1 MTRRGGIAFRKV
13 LVLLAALVCL
23 GNGLLTPQPKR
34 FGLQQ
39 HGRRRSIVLRS
50 TPEFESGDNDG
61 GSSSLS
67 TAEVVEAKDKK
78 EGFKFSVA
86 NFFGGAVVGGAM
98 VLVLLFAPFISI
110 EDDWGV
116 ESTQA
121 PQELQEQ
128 SSKNPEEETRK
139 AVSLFGDILTDLR
152 LGYVDEVDPK
162 RLFETGVGA
171 MLRSL
176 DPYTEF
182 ENVKQSRAIKESVS
196 GRYGGVGLVIANE
209 PQPKVAAASPVSKL
223 APPAGA
229 SIIVPAPQP
238 ESDVTTTPVPGSS
251 NGVGNGVSVVDAF
264 ESYAFKGGMRVGDHI
279 ISVDGVPAT
288 GLSVEGVRDLLR
300 GDPDTKV
307 RVKFEREEY
316 NGRKEYEVMLNR
328 AAVKLSDVRLA
339 TFLGDANEKVGYI
352 NLAGFNAEAAR
363 DFRSALLMLKYSA
376 QENRAT
382 EGGLRGLVLDLRSN
396 PGGLLDAAVEIASYL
411 VPNSADIV
419 SARSRGGPE
428 ITYRSVSEPLLPK
441 DTKLVVLV
449 NGGSASASEIVAGAV
464 QDLDAGVIMG
474 QSKTY
479 GKGLVQKILPLP
491 YDSAL
496 KYTVAKYFTPSG
508 RCIQAVAYSGGREI
522 PTDGTSA
529 AASGGEET
537 AAEAEAEA
545 KGSPIADKDRR
556 VFYTA
561 NGRPVLDGGGIT
573 PDEIVP
579 PNQLAPSEALFL
591 GQGLYSEFISKFI
604 QTHDVL
610 PALRDATAMEY
621 SLREEDARY
630 NHGAFGPAVE
640 QFLVLDG
647 PDAALGGWS
656 KNGPTRPP
664 LTPNAELYR
673 DFKEFVKEQVKEKKV
688 ALKLA
693 AVPKLEEIKKVRY
706 CSRSLSRSSS
716 RCHLTELFPLHH
728 RHYKNRA

>member
-1 MTRRGGIAFRKV
+1 
-13 LVLLAALVCL
+13 
-23 GNGLLTPQPKR
+23 
-34 FGLQQ
+34 
-39 HGRRRSIVLRS
+39 
-50 TPEFESGDNDG
+50 
-61 GSSSLS
+61 
-67 TAEVVEAKDKK
+67 
-78 EGFKFSVA
+78 
-86 NFFGGAVVGGAM
+86 M

-110 EDDWGV
+110 VDDWGV

-121 PQELQEQ
+121 PQELLEQ
-128 SSKNPEEETRK
+128 SSKNPEVETRK
-139 AVSLFGDILTDLR
+139 AVALFGDILTDLR

-196 GRYGGVGLVIANE
+196 GRYGGVGLIIANE

-229 SIIVPAPQP
+229 SIIAPAPP
-238 ESDVTTTPVPGSS
+238 PSDVIAAPVPG
-251 NGVGNGVSVVDAF
+251 NGNGVSVVDAF

-279 ISVDGVPAT
+279 LSVDGVPAT

-316 NGRKEYEVMLNR
+316 NGRKEYEVMLSR

-339 TFLGDANEKVGYI
+339 SFLGDANDKVGYI

-376 QENRAT
+376 QENHAT

-441 DTKLVVLV
+441 NTKLVVLV

-479 GKGLVQKILPLP
+479 GKGLVQKILPLS

-508 RCIQAVAYSGGREI
+508 RCIQAVAYSGGREV

-537 AAEAEAEA
+537 AADAEAEA

-591 GQGLYSEFISKFI
+591 GQGLYSEFVSKYV

-610 PALRDATAMEY
+610 PALRDATALEY
-621 SLREEDARY
+621 STREEDFRY

-656 KNGPTRPP
+656 KSGPTRTP
-664 LTPNAELYR
+664 LIRNAELYR
-673 DFKEFVKEQVKEKKV
+673 DFKEFVRDQVKEKKV

-693 AVPKLEEIKKVRY
+693 AVPKLEEIKKVP
-706 CSRSLSRSSS
+706 SLPLSPPLPLSLSS
-716 RCHLTELFPLHH
+716 RCHLTHQFPLHH
-728 RHYKNRA
+728 RHCKTKA

>member
-1 MTRRGGIAFRKV
+1 
-13 LVLLAALVCL
+13 
-23 GNGLLTPQPKR
+23 
-34 FGLQQ
+34 
-39 HGRRRSIVLRS
+39 
-50 TPEFESGDNDG
+50 
-61 GSSSLS
+61 
-67 TAEVVEAKDKK
+67 
-78 EGFKFSVA
+78 
-86 NFFGGAVVGGAM
+86 M

-110 EDDWGV
+110 VDDWGV

-121 PQELQEQ
+121 PQELLEQ
-128 SSKNPEEETRK
+128 SSKNPEVETRK
-139 AVSLFGDILTDLR
+139 AVALFGDILTDLR

-196 GRYGGVGLVIANE
+196 GRYGGVGLIIANE

-229 SIIVPAPQP
+229 SIIAPAPP
-238 ESDVTTTPVPGSS
+238 PSDVIAAPVPG
-251 NGVGNGVSVVDAF
+251 NGNGVSVVDAF

-279 ISVDGVPAT
+279 LSVDGVPAT

-316 NGRKEYEVMLNR
+316 NGRKEYEVMLSR

-339 TFLGDANEKVGYI
+339 SFLGDANDKVGYI

-376 QENRAT
+376 LENHAT
-382 EGGLRGLVLDLRSN
+382 KGGLRGLVLDLRSN

-479 GKGLVQKILPLP
+479 GKGLVQKILPLS

-508 RCIQAVAYSGGREI
+508 RCIQAVAYSGGREV

-537 AAEAEAEA
+537 AAGAEAEA

-591 GQGLYSEFISKFI
+591 GQGLYSEFVSNYI

-610 PALRDATAMEY
+610 PALRDATALEY
-621 SLREEDARY
+621 SMREEDFRY

-656 KNGPTRPP
+656 KSGPTRTP
-664 LTPNAELYR
+664 LIRNAELYR
-673 DFKEFVKEQVKEKKV
+673 DFKEFVRDQVKEKKV

-693 AVPKLEEIKKVRY
+693 AVPKLEEIKKVP
-706 CSRSLSRSSS
+706 SLPFSPPLPLSLSS
-716 RCHLTELFPLHH
+716 RCHLTHQFPLHH
-728 RHYKNRA
+728 RHCKTKA

>member
-1 MTRRGGIAFRKV
+1 MTRRGPALSKV
-13 LVLLAALVCL
+13 LFLTLVCL
-23 GNGLLTPQPKR
+23 GSGLLTPQPR

-39 HGRRRSIVLRS
+39 HVRRRNIVLQS
-50 TPEFESGDNDG
+50 TPEAESGG
-61 GSSSLS
+61 
-67 TAEVVEAKDKK
+67 EVTVKK
-78 EGFKFSVA
+78 EDFRFSIA

-110 EDDWGV
+110 VDDWGV

-121 PQELQEQ
+121 PQELLEQ

-196 GRYGGVGLVIANE
+196 GRYGGVGLIIANE

-229 SIIVPAPQP
+229 SINAPAPP
-238 ESDVTTTPVPGSS
+238 PSDVTVAPVPG
-251 NGVGNGVSVVDAF
+251 NGNGNGVSVVDAF

-279 ISVDGVPAT
+279 LSVDGVPAT

-316 NGRKEYEVMLNR
+316 NGRKEYEVVLSR

-339 TFLGDANEKVGYI
+339 SFLGDANDKVGYI

-376 QENRAT
+376 QENHVT

-441 DTKLVVLV
+441 DTKLIILV

-479 GKGLVQKILPLP
+479 GKGLVQKILPLS

-508 RCIQAVAYSGGREI
+508 RCIQAVAYSGGREV

-556 VFYTA
+556 LFYTA

-591 GQGLYSEFISKFI
+591 GQGLYSEFVSKYI

-610 PALRDATAMEY
+610 PALQDATALEHSM
-621 SLREEDARY
+621 REEDFRY

-647 PDAALGGWS
+647 PAALGGWS
-656 KNGPTRPP
+656 KSGPTRTP
-664 LTPNAELYR
+664 LIRNAELYR
-673 DFKEFVKEQVKEKKV
+673 DFKEFVRDQVKEKKV

-693 AVPKLEEIKKVRY
+693 AVPKLEEIKKVP
-706 CSRSLSRSSS
+706 SLPPSPPLPLSLSS
-716 RCHLTELFPLHH
+716 RCHLTHPFPLHH
-728 RHYKNRA
+728 RHCKTKA